1 MPKDPIRPNIENIKP
16 YVPGKPIEEVEREL
30 NITGVVKL
38 ASNENP
44 LGPSAKAL
52 EAVNVSSKDISL
64 YPDQNC
70 FELTA
75 ALAEKLG
82 VATENIVIGNGSDEV
97 MLLIAIAYISSG
109 DEVIIS
115 QNTFSTY
122 ETVSSFMESSIIK
135 VKLKN
140 HSYDLN
146 AMAKAINP
154 RTKLVW
160 VCSPNNPTGTIN
172 TRKEMDLL
180 VSKAGP
186 NTIVIIDEAY
196 GDYVESADYPDSLE
210 YVRAGKNVIVLRT
223 FSKIFGLAGLRVGY
237 GIAKP
242 EIIRFLRLVRMPF
255 SVNRLAQNA
264 ATSSLADAAH
274 VEKSRKNNSEGKK
287 FLYAEL
293 DKLGVSYVKTEAN
306 FIFIDL
312 KGSADVVFMEL
323 MRRGIIVRP
332 LSSFGMPRSIRVTIG
347 TPDQNSRFIQAFSE
361 AIK

>member
-1 MPKDPIRPNIENIKP
+1 MSKDPIRPNIENIKP

-52 EAVNVSSKDISL
+52 EAINRYSKDISL

-75 ALAEKLG
+75 SLAKRLEM
-82 VATENIVIGNGSDEV
+82 APENIVIGNGSDEV
-97 MLLIAIAYISSG
+97 MLLIAIAYISAG
-109 DEVIIS
+109 DEVILS

-122 ETVSSFMESSIIK
+122 ETVSSFMEASIKK
-135 VKLKN
+135 VNLN
-140 HSYDLN
+140 NFTYDLK
-146 AMAKAINP
+146 AMAKAISAK
-154 RTKLVW
+154 TKLIW
-160 VCSPNNPTGTIN
+160 ICNPNNPTGTMN
-172 TRKEMDLL
+172 TKKELDALI
-180 VSKAGP
+180 SKVGP
-186 NTIVIIDEAY
+186 NTMVVIDEAY

-237 GIAKP
+237 GMARPGTIK
-242 EIIRFLRLVRMPF
+242 FLRLVRMPF
-255 SVNRLAQNA
+255 SVNRLAQLA
-264 ATSSLADAAH
+264 ATAGLADSGH

-287 FLYAEL
+287 YLYAEL
-293 DKLGVSYVKTEAN
+293 DRLGVSYVKTEAN

-312 KGSADVVFMEL
+312 KSDADMVFMEL
-323 MRRGIIVRP
+323 MRRGVIVRP
-332 LSSFGMPRSIRVTIG
+332 LSSFGMPRAIRVTVG
-347 TPDQNSRFIQAFSE
+347 TPEQNSRFIQAFSE